1 VKRFLLLLVLVAGG
15 LVAASFSVPSNAAVV
30 NGQSISQDQ
39 LNSDL
44 TAIANSKCYQG
55 YLTAVAQGQG
65 GLPPIDGAGQPSGEA
80 PHTTSTSSFAASYL
94 DLMIQ
99 NEIVLQVA
107 AQHHVA
113 VTSQEIND
121 ASTGLKNQISQSL
134 SSSGGSPG
142 CTATTGDQVLATMPS
157 SFVQSTE
164 RFGAVLATFE
174 RKLSSVGPSDADLK
188 SFFDAHRPVF
198 DNVCFTAAFY
208 TSGNDAEAAKAA
220 IYEGATFS
228 SLAAKTNGGGPQGC
242 IILYGLVAA
251 VSSTTDLQTLPLNTV
266 SVPIAISNGE
276 YVLLEFTSRTPSSF
290 TAARASVQQ
299 AALSIGTNRA
309 RTFIGSAI
317 GHARVTVDPRY
328 GAWNP
333 TTAQLRL
340 FAPPMPSDVLNPNA
354 NSPPSATGIP
364 SGSSVSSG
372 QSG

>member
-1 VKRFLLLLVLVAGG
+1 MKRFLVFLVLVAGG
-15 LVAASFSVPSNAAVV
+15 LAAAALVVPTNAAVV

-55 YLTAVAQGQG
+55 YLTSVAQGQG
-65 GLPPIDGAGQPSGEA
+65 GLPPIDGAGQSSGEA
-80 PHTTSTSSFAASYL
+80 PHTTSTSAFAASYL
-94 DLMIQ
+94 DLAIQ
-99 NEIVLQVA
+99 NQIVLQVA
-107 AQHHVA
+107 AQHHVS
-113 VTSQEIND
+113 VTSQEINS
-121 ASTGLKNQISQSL
+121 ASTGLKNQISEAL
-134 SSSGGSPG
+134 SSSGGTPG
-142 CTATTGDQVLATMPS
+142 CSATTGDQVLATMPS

-174 RKLSSVGPSDADLK
+174 RQLSGVGSSDNDLK
-188 SFFDAHRPVF
+188 TFFDEHRSVF

-251 VSSTTDLQTLPLNTV
+251 VSSTTDLQNLPLNTV
-266 SVPIAISNGE
+266 SVPIAISNGQ

-290 TAARASVQQ
+290 TTAKASVQQ
-299 AALSIGTNRA
+299 AALSIGQGRA
-309 RTFIGSAI
+309 RTLIGSAI
-317 GHARVTVDPRY
+317 VHAHVTVDPRY

-333 TTAQLRL
+333 TSAQLQL
-340 FAPPMPSDVLNPNA
+340 FAPPTANDVLNPSA
-354 NSPPSATGIP
+354 NSP
-364 SGSSVSSG
+364 SG